1 MADGKCGEAEVEV
14 AQPLGRWPVLSYGVG
29 HMLNDITSACWFT
42 YLLLFLQEI
51 GLAPRDAAI
60 VMLSGQVADGL
71 MTIVAGE
78 MIDRFGRFKLWHIGG
93 SVLVGISFSSVFGG
107 CLLCTILGTDSYLV
121 RTVGY
126 SFFAAVFNIGW
137 AATQVSHMSMVNC
150 MTSNPTSRVALASC
164 RNASPMVANLGL
176 YGIALAVFGIVKA
189 KTCADI
195 VVQYK
200 WIAYVSIFVGCCFL
214 VLFHAGTEEPTLK
227 CEPNCKKRARIA
239 WSYWF
244 KKTLYYQVAL
254 LYMLARLITN
264 VSQSLIAFYVTRDLR
279 MNEYS
284 KATIPAIIF
293 CCSFLVSV
301 VLQEMRWNSRRLKS
315 LLTIGA
321 TLWVIS
327 GAAVFLL
334 PSQMH
339 NLMYPLAVVIGA
351 ANALVMVTTIGLES
365 ALVGEDLN
373 GCAFVYGSLSFL
385 DKMSCGLALFVLES
399 YDVASSCGEARG
411 LNTVSRYGT
420 GLIPACFAVLAI
432 VVAST
437 LRLQDDDVARADRRA
452 RASAAAA
459 LEAPLLV

>member
-1 MADGKCGEAEVEV
+1 MADGKCGAEEEVEV
-14 AQPLGRWPVLSYGVG
+14 AEPLGRWPVLSYGVG

-121 RTVGY
+121 RTIGY

-150 MTSNPTSRVALASC
+150 MTSNPTSRVAMASC
-164 RNASPMVANLGL
+164 RNASTMVANLGL

-244 KKTLYYQVAL
+244 NKTLYYQVAL

-264 VSQSLIAFYVTRDLR
+264 VSQSLIAFYVTRDLK

-339 NLMYPLAVVIGA
+339 NLI
-351 ANALVMVTTIGLES
+351 
-365 ALVGEDLN
+365 
-373 GCAFVYGSLSFL
+373 FL

-399 YDVASSCGEARG
+399 YDVASSCGEERG

-420 GLIPACFAVLAI
+420 GLIPACFAILAI

-452 RASAAAA
+452 RASAAAGA